1 MKYQRKYSNFGA
13 KIQICQKVKFCQN
26 RIFKIFLTPRIL
38 DEDSEQDVGGGCS
51 EAAEQH
57 GLLPV
62 EFLDR

>member
-1 MKYQRKYSNFGA
+1 MMSLE
-13 KIQICQKVKFCQN
+13 
-26 RIFKIFLTPRIL
+26 KIFLTPRIL